1 MLEALNLEGKVII
14 VTGGGTGLGREMAL
28 HLAAAG
34 ADLALAA
41 RRPGPLEDVAAEVE
55 ALGRRALPIP
65 TDITDSAQVNR
76 MVEST
81 LQSLGRV
88 DVLVNNAG
96 QPNEALKPIWE
107 VSDAEWHAGLD
118 ANLTGAFYCSRA
130 VAQSMIQRGRGRII
144 NVASHFGLRGVRGEY
159 VYSVAKGGLVHL
171 TRSLAVSLS
180 REGVTCVTLAPGA
193 FTTEATAPL
202 RDALP
207 RNDHVPVGHFG
218 RPEEIGPV
226 VVFLASDA
234 SEYLNGEIFTIDGGV
249 TASGVAPTGY
259 APVLAWD
266 SHETGDS

>member
-1 MLEALNLEGKVII
+1 MLEALSLEGKVVV

-41 RRPGPLEDVAAEVE
+41 RRPGPLEAVAAEVE
-55 ALGRRALPIP
+55 VLGRRALTIP
-65 TDITDSAQVNR
+65 TDITDSSQVNR
-76 MVEST
+76 LVESVIE
-81 LQSLGRV
+81 SLGCV

-96 QPNEALKPIWE
+96 QPNEPLKPIWE

-130 VAQSMIQRGRGRII
+130 VAQPMIQQGRGRII

-159 VYSVAKGGLVHL
+159 VYAVAKGGMVQL
-171 TRSLAVSLS
+171 TRTLAISLS

-193 FTTEATAPL
+193 FTTEATASL
-202 RDALP
+202 REAMP
-207 RNDHVPVGHFG
+207 RNEHVPVGRFG
-218 RPEEIGPV
+218 HPEEIGPA

-234 SEYLNGEIFTIDGGV
+234 SEYMNGEIFPIDGGV
-249 TASGVAPTGY
+249 LAGGVAPTGY
-259 APVLAWD
+259 APVAPWGPQG
-266 SHETGDS
+266 TGGV